1 MLRGDLSRLFIAVD
15 FETCPLAKLCGLS
28 AELLVRRESSIFRTR
43 LERVEKKMRAEKRRR
58 LLFLPFV
65 LLEDGN
71 SSVYETN
78 RTTPLS
84 RQRFFLLSFLSLLV
98 SDG

>member
-1 MLRGDLSRLFIAVD
+1 
-15 FETCPLAKLCGLS
+15 
-28 AELLVRRESSIFRTR
+28 
-43 LERVEKKMRAEKRRR
+43 MRAEKRRR

-98 SDG
+98 FDSDG